1 MNELLKQLID
11 HKGYE
16 EMVRMFKEEL
26 DTYNEI
32 DLSLTA
38 EEIGKRYLAYKEAGR
53 IIENILTKIDRV
65 ANGLNQKDKIVYR

>member
-38 EEIGKRYLAYKEAGR
+38 EEIGKRYIAYKEAGR